1 MVTGRWILS
10 LLCAGLLASAQPAPS
25 LRSLAEA
32 RNLQIGAA
40 VNPRL
45 LAQEL
50 QYAQVLAREFNLVVA
65 ENAMKWGFLQTS
77 RGQYNFAA
85 ADLLLDFAQKNHQV
99 VRGHALVWHRS
110 LPRWMDGPF
119 TPAEMEAILSE
130 HIRTVVGRY
139 RGRIAYW
146 DVVNEAVGDDA
157 QLRASP
163 FNVVPDYLE
172 KAFRLAHI
180 ADPNAKLFYNDY
192 GIEGLGLKS
201 DAVYALLKSLD
212 EKGVPIDGV
221 GFQVHVNLNFSPQGV
236 RMAENLERF
245 AKLGLEIHITEMDV
259 QMSGSAARA
268 ERLEKQAQVYRE
280 VLQICL
286 RQPRCK
292 VFTLWGFTDAHS
304 WLSASEPLI
313 FDANYRPKP
322 AYFALQHTLQQP

>member
-1 MVTGRWILS
+1 M
-10 LLCAGLLASAQPAPS
+10 
-25 LRSLAEA
+25 
-32 RNLQIGAA
+32 
-40 VNPRL
+40 
-45 LAQEL
+45 
-50 QYAQVLAREFNLVVA
+50 LAREFNLVVA
-65 ENAMKWGFLQTS
+65 ENAMKWGSLQTS
-77 RGQYNFAA
+77 RRQYNFAA

-192 GIEGLGLKS
+192 GIE
-201 DAVYALLKSLD
+201 AW
-212 EKGVPIDGV
+212 
-221 GFQVHVNLNFSPQGV
+221 
-236 RMAENLERF
+236 
-245 AKLGLEIHITEMDV
+245 
-259 QMSGSAARA
+259 
-268 ERLEKQAQVYRE
+268 
-280 VLQICL
+280 VLSRTL
-286 RQPRCK
+286 STRC
-292 VFTLWGFTDAHS
+292 
-304 WLSASEPLI
+304 
-313 FDANYRPKP
+313 
-322 AYFALQHTLQQP
+322 